1 LGDATQKGE
10 YQSTETL
17 LKEADKRM
25 YQDKNKNKVKETF
38 Q

>member
-1 LGDATQKGE
+1 MPLRRGE
-10 YQSTETL
+10 YQNTEAL